1 VASIS
6 NTAGSNGLGAGLTT
20 GLTTISATSGGI
32 TGSTALQVTPAT
44 LVSIGVT
51 PTTPTIPAGTT
62 RQFAATG
69 TYTDGSS
76 QDLTTTA
83 TWTSSNEPIAT
94 VSTAAGSQG
103 LATGVAQGSA
113 TITATVGS
121 VSGGTTLTVNPA
133 TLVSITVTPPNSSVP
148 QGTNVQFTATG
159 NYTSGPPQDL
169 TTQATWGSSTGG
181 VSISN
186 TAGSRGL
193 ASTLGQGA
201 STITATVGSITGS
214 TLLSVTPATLTSIAV
229 TPTNPSIAKGTT
241 IQFTATGTYTDQTT
255 QNLTSQVAWSSSDGT
270 QASVGNGASSHGFA
284 TGLLAGDP
292 VITATLGAIAGSTT
306 LTVTD
311 AVLVSIAVTPFNPS
325 IANGTTRQFV
335 ATGTYTDGSTQNLTT
350 TATWASTNVAVATV
364 DNSASAKG
372 LATGASVGQVT
383 VSATQGSITGSTSLT
398 VTAATL
404 VSIAVT
410 PDTPSIANGSTL
422 QFVATGTYTSGPPQ
436 ILTAQATWASL
447 TPSVAVIS
455 NAAASRGLATSI
467 SEGVTT
473 IRATVGGVIGTTQLT
488 ISGATLDTITI
499 TPGDST
505 IANGT
510 TRSFHATGNY
520 SDGSSQDLT
529 ATVTWTSGT
538 PGVATISNSAGSA
551 GLATSVTV
559 GGTLITAALATGS
572 GTVSNSIFLTVSN
585 ATLVSIALLPQNRSV
600 TTGTNVQYTAVGTYT
615 TGPTQDITTQVVWST
630 VNGAVALISNAAS
643 SEGLATAVGAG
654 TTAVQATLSGIT
666 GSTNLTVASP

>member
-1 VASIS
+1 
-6 NTAGSNGLGAGLTT
+6 
-20 GLTTISATSGGI
+20 
-32 TGSTALQVTPAT
+32 
-44 LVSIGVT
+44 
-51 PTTPTIPAGTT
+51 
-62 RQFAATG
+62 
-69 TYTDGSS
+69 
-76 QDLTTTA
+76 
-83 TWTSSNEPIAT
+83 
-94 VSTAAGSQG
+94 
-103 LATGVAQGSA
+103 
-113 TITATVGS
+113 
-121 VSGGTTLTVNPA
+121 
-133 TLVSITVTPPNSSVP
+133 
-148 QGTNVQFTATG
+148 
-159 NYTSGPPQDL
+159 
-169 TTQATWGSSTGG
+169 
-181 VSISN
+181 
-186 TAGSRGL
+186 
-193 ASTLGQGA
+193 
-201 STITATVGSITGS
+201 
-214 TLLSVTPATLTSIAV
+214 
-229 TPTNPSIAKGTT
+229 
-241 IQFTATGTYTDQTT
+241 
-255 QNLTSQVAWSSSDGT
+255 
-270 QASVGNGASSHGFA
+270 
-284 TGLLAGDP
+284 
-292 VITATLGAIAGSTT
+292 
-306 LTVTD
+306 
-311 AVLVSIAVTPFNPS
+311 
-325 IANGTTRQFV
+325 
-335 ATGTYTDGSTQNLTT
+335 
-350 TATWASTNVAVATV
+350 V